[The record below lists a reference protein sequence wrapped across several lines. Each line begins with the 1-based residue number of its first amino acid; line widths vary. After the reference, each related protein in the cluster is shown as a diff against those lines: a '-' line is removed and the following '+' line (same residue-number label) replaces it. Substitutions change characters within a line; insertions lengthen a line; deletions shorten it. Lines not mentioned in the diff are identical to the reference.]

1 MAKLIYS
8 LDGAFLGEFPLEG
21 DRLTIGRRLGN
32 DIHIDNLAI
41 SGEHAVIETVGRDVF
56 VEDLGSTNGTVVNGQ
71 AIKRLLLR
79 HGDVIELG
87 KYQLKYVDE
96 THFPGNPGPGPADYE
111 KTAII
116 RPVAADAAIPVTP
129 PQHEAA
135 EPQSGA
141 VAQAMQKPPSAQ
153 PPALPSWARPPGM
166 AAPAPEAPRREILL
180 ARIQV
185 LNGLGTGKALELS
198 KEHTTVG
205 ITGMQVAVIARL
217 PQGYSVRHVEG
228 LRHPLVNGHSIGA
241 QEHHLSDHDVIEIA
255 GVKME
260 FHYVDL

>member
-41 SGEHAVIETVGRDVF
+41 SGEHAVIEAVGRDVF

-96 THFPGNPGPGPADYE
+96 THFPGNPGLASADYE
-111 KTAII
+111 KTTII
-116 RPVAADAAIPVTP
+116 RPAAADAAIPVMP
-129 PQHEAA
+129 LPHQAA

-141 VAQAMQKPPSAQ
+141 AAQAMQPPPSVQ
-153 PPALPSWARPPGM
+153 SPALPSWARPPGM
-166 AAPAPEAPRREILL
+166 AAAQEAPRQEIPL
-180 ARIQV
+180 ARIRI
-185 LNGLGTGKALELS
+185 LNGPGTGKALELS
-198 KEHTTVG
+198 KAHTTVG
-205 ITGMQVAVIARL
+205 ITGVQVAVIARL
-217 PQGYSVRHVEG
+217 SQGYSVRHVEG
-228 LRHPLVNGHSIGA
+228 LRHPLVNSHSIGA
-241 QEHHLSDHDVIEIA
+241 QEHHLSDRDVIEIA

-260 FHYVDL
+260 FQYVDL